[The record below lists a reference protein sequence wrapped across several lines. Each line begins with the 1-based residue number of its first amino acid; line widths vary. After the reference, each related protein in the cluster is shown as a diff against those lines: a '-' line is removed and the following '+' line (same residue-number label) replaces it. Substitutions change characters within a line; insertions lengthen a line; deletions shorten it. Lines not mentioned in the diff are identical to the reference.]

1 MQIKKPKQIDVSRE
15 LIEYIGSEKIAVLAA
30 KRGLDTKEKLKE
42 FIEVESYTPLKVE
55 EFPGINKIVKFI
67 LKFIN
72 NDKNILIYGDYDV
85 DGITSTAIL
94 IDGLRKLS
102 SNIKYHIPDRFKEGY
117 GLNKDVIASYAE
129 EIDLI
134 ITCDCGI
141 SNHEEVKYAKELGI
155 NIVITDHH
163 DLPAKLPEADFVISP
178 RLLPEDHKAYWLPGA
193 GMAYFIIKAIYK
205 EIDKNGQE
213 DEFLDLLLLA
223 IIADVVPLVGEN
235 RYLFKTALKKLK
247 NTKRVGL
254 RALYNALDINPSEIN
269 EKVLG
274 FQIGPVL
281 NSAGRIDSA
290 EKGLELLIAENF
302 HKAAGIAAQLI
313 EINKRRKELSQKI
326 YLQAEKSVNNDQK
339 KGLVTF
345 NQEWHQGVVGIA
357 AGRIVENYQIP
368 AVLMTSNQE
377 NDLITGSARS
387 IEGVNINEIIG
398 ECSDLL
404 EKHGGHAAAAGFSLK
419 KDRLEKFRIRLQRL
433 IDNEMKE
440 QEYKQLI
447 EPELCIS
454 LNEIEDEFYK
464 KLRIFAPFGE
474 SNPEPLFYTEAE
486 VLSSREISQGK
497 HKRLVLSDGEKNITA
512 LWWWAEE
519 VNTGLKQKIAFNLNE
534 NIYRGSRSLQLE
546 IKALESSAK
555 EEALSSKDKLG
566 AKKALKIIDLRD
578 KDLEKLEVG
587 QENTVYFLEGKN
599 NLSLYPIINRDYQRK
614 AERLVLIAFP
624 PSAEILKEMIILTG
638 AEEIVL
644 SSIID
649 NTLGFKEFIRLLVG
663 LIKYTINNKNS
674 ILNIIDA
681 AVFLSEKE
689 ITVKRGLDYL
699 RANGVLSYEYISYH
713 EVLVSKDGSAD
724 KGMTNLRGRQL
735 SKLLKESA
743 AFRRYLKNKSI
754 EKIENTI
761 NNLL

>member
-42 FIEVESYTPLKVE
+42 FIEVESYTPLKVK

-155 NIVITDHH
+155 NIIITDHH

-178 RLLPEDHKAYWLPGA
+178 RLLSEDHKAYWLPGA

-447 EPELCIS
+447 EPELCIP

-555 EEALSSKDKLG
+555 KEALSSKDKLG
-566 AKKALKIIDLRD
+566 AKKTLKIIDLRD

-663 LIKYTINNKNS
+663 LIKYTINHKNGV
-674 ILNIIDA
+674 LNIIDA